1 LVCFVCLHFCFSPT
15 DKEKA
20 FYQFPEMEK
29 KENEKTLEI
38 ANSRGRR
45 DEIETVEE

>member
-1 LVCFVCLHFCFSPT
+1 
-15 DKEKA
+15 
-20 FYQFPEMEK
+20 MEK